1 MILLHRIPLILSL
14 LHLALCTG
22 HAVVINTDV
31 FRNAVF
37 TPMHRLRVLVTEYDR
52 VLGLVSNIT
61 DQGVVNGYAPDI
73 AMLMG
78 QIEWVA
84 FHHHLSITPL

>member
-1 MILLHRIPLILSL
+1 
-14 LHLALCTG
+14 
-22 HAVVINTDV
+22 
-31 FRNAVF
+31 
-37 TPMHRLRVLVTEYDR
+37 